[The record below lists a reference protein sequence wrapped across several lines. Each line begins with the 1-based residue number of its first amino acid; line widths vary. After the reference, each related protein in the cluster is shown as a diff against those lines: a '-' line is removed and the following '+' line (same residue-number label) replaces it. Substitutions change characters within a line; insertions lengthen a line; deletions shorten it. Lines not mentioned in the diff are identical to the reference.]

1 MVARI
6 NNWLPSV
13 LANLKQCCLWREWQL
28 GKVRVWLWRF
38 FSRIGQEIPPRPRI
52 WAQWWRGWRSQPVR
66 IWRDSSWTGDGGLWS
81 CSIFLSSSTDFI
93 WIWRWI
99 HLAFMDHGLFQSSMW
114 KLHSSCLS
122 SSWNLDLCVYG
133 HIKFVAQLMLSCI
146 CAGGCLAFPE
156 HTFCARLHWHGW
168 RRTCSSTGKASLH
181 FPVCLWYIY
190 YLKSQKLSL
199 KWLSIMNLTPEIFHG
214 LCFILPIVFPA
225 VSIEEVNT

>member
-1 MVARI
+1 
-6 NNWLPSV
+6 
-13 LANLKQCCLWREWQL
+13 
-28 GKVRVWLWRF
+28 
-38 FSRIGQEIPPRPRI
+38 
-52 WAQWWRGWRSQPVR
+52 
-66 IWRDSSWTGDGGLWS
+66 LWS